1 MGNMSVI
8 TVFTLSGFGD
18 ITDYRVPVFSVTL
31 LCYCVIVLVNVTVIM
46 TIIFNRIFHVPMY
59 IFLCNLCINGLFG
72 TAGFYPKFLTD
83 LQSRLQVIS
92 YAACL
97 FQAFFIYSS
106 VCIDLCLLA
115 VMAYDWF
122 VAICRPLQYHSVMTK
137 QRVAQ
142 LVSFSWIAPFG
153 LTAGAIIFTSQIR
166 LCGSHIQKL
175 YCANWL
181 VAKLS
186 CDATS
191 WVTSSTPTNVVA
203 YVTILFYIFLAIFI
217 VCSYMQLIRSC
228 FKSLENRGKFMSTCL
243 PHLFALFNIS
253 IAALFDVL
261 HMRYGSNDLPQSLQN
276 FLAVEILIGPPLFNP
291 LIYGLTLTQIRNK
304 ILCRCLKRK

>member
-1 MGNMSVI
+1 MLVV

-18 ITDYRVPVFSVTL
+18 ITDYRVPLFSVTL
-31 LCYCVIVLVNVTVIM
+31 LCYCVIVFVNVTVIM
-46 TIIFNRIFHVPMY
+46 TIVFNRIFHVPMY
-59 IFLCNLCINGLFG
+59 IFLCNLCVNGLFG
-72 TAGFYPKFLTD
+72 TAGFYPKFLMD
-83 LQSRLQVIS
+83 LLSRLQVIS

-97 FQAFFIYSS
+97 FQVFVIYSS
-106 VCIDLCLLA
+106 LCTDSCLLA
-115 VMAYDWF
+115 VMAYDRF

-153 LTAGAIIFTSQIR
+153 LIAGSIIFTSQLR

-191 WVTSSTPTNVVA
+191 WRA
-203 YVTILFYIFLAIFI
+203 ALYIPLQIAK
-217 VCSYMQLIRSC
+217 Q
-228 FKSLENRGKFMSTCL
+228 NRGL
-243 PHLFALFNIS
+243 RL
-253 IAALFDVL
+253 DV
-261 HMRYGSNDLPQSLQN
+261 M
-276 FLAVEILIGPPLFNP
+276 E
-291 LIYGLTLTQIRNK
+291 
-304 ILCRCLKRK
+304 